1 MKVTNIFV
9 SNLLFRI
16 NEDQLKS
23 EFEKFG
29 EVSSVKIIREK
40 ESGRSKG
47 YGFVEMPNKDEA
59 NNAIKSLNGTDIDGR
74 KVVVNEARPVEAR

>member
-16 NEDQLKS
+16 NEDQLRS

-40 ESGRSKG
+40 ESRRSKG
-47 YGFVEMPNKDEA
+47 AMA
-59 NNAIKSLNGTDIDGR
+59 L
-74 KVVVNEARPVEAR
+74 

>member
-16 NEDQLKS
+16 NEDQLRS

-40 ESGRSKG
+40 ESRRSKG